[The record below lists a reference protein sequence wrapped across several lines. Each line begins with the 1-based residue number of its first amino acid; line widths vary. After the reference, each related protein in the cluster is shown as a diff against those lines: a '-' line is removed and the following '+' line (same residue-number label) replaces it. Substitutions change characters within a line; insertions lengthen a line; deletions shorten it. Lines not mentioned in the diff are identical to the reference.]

1 MHRQLIMTK
10 LPRWTTAVLLFGA
23 AAVCYTIGFTPGFGV
38 FLALGLLFEL
48 GFWFKVFERDK
59 NKS

>member
-1 MHRQLIMTK
+1 MTK